1 MEKKVSN
8 KTENSANFNI
18 PVKIAVLIDGGFFIK
33 RYNSLYNKEKLKTA
47 EEVADDIYT
56 LAHSHVGKENYLY
69 RIFFYDCIPFEKRV
83 HNPISKKC
91 IVFEKTPE
99 AIFRNNIFEF
109 LKQKRKVALRLG
121 YLKDSGHWL
130 IRPSKVKDLLAK
142 NIGIDDLSED
152 DVYYDLRQ
160 KSIDMKIGV
169 DIASLSL
176 KHFVDRIVLISG
188 DADFVPAAKLARREG
203 VDFILDPMM
212 AHVDNS
218 LFEHIDG
225 MKSPKFCRKADSSI
239 GSTMDVKTE
248 SSPKTSGK
256 INRSKT
262 KKVPRKIKK

>member
-1 MEKKVSN
+1 MFYQFWFNNEHADPRAFVFYNDMKSN
-8 KTENSANFNI
+8 NKPESNFSA

-33 RYNSLYNKEKLKTA
+33 RYNYLYNKGKNKTP

-69 RIFFYDCIPFEKRV
+69 RIFFYDCVPFSKRV

-91 IVFEKTPE
+91 IVFERSPE
-99 AIFRNNIFEF
+99 AIFRNKIFEA

-121 YLKDSGHWL
+121 YLKDSGNWQ
-130 IRPSKVKDLLAK
+130 IRPNKIKELLSGSLKIEDLQE
-142 NIGIDDLSED
+142 S
-152 DVYYDLRQ
+152 DVYYELRQ

-188 DADFVPAAKLARREG
+188 DADFVPASKLARREG
-203 VDFILDPMM
+203 IDFILDPMM

-225 MKSPKFCRKADSSI
+225 MKSPKIPPRRKQ
-239 GSTMDVKTE
+239 
-248 SSPKTSGK
+248 
-256 INRSKT
+256 T
-262 KKVPRKIKK
+262 K